1 MASPNRCLLSLIIF
15 TIVVIGIIATVS
27 LVMGFLIALY
37 SPPNE
42 NNNGFSTGQDSDDG
56 TVDMTGPTDGTNDTP
71 MVSERDYEDQRIWMI
86 HVGAYN
92 HRVAYIDDETEQ
104 PRGLD
109 VDITNA
115 VCRLSRKRCRLVFD
129 QYSNCFTENG
139 IGRGFADNYYHACA
153 GWVVSYERLKGA
165 VFGTQY
171 WRAPGTFW
179 VTRLGNPSNFDPSD
193 VTGSKIG
200 FIRVWSSNVPCANKL
215 TNIQGIPLSDN
226 QVEMY
231 DTIDQLLEDLNNGE
245 LDAGFISESIFDE
258 SRMLR
263 VGDEASCTAGDVG
276 IMASPTSAG
285 LELVEWWN
293 AGINR
298 LLHSREYGEI
308 CDRLETIHGHK
319 EGGRKQDICLTQYL

>member
-109 VDITNA
+109 VDITN
-115 VCRLSRKRCRLVFD
+115 
-129 QYSNCFTENG
+129 
-139 IGRGFADNYYHACA
+139 A